1 MPVPRCTSQSSPT
14 KAPASEPIP
23 GYRLLEPLGRG
34 GFGEVW
40 KCEAPGGL
48 LKAIKFV
55 YGYANALDTGPV
67 AAEEELNAVERV
79 KAIRHPFLLSME
91 RVEWVQ
97 GELVIVME
105 LADRNLHDLLK
116 EQRSNGHQGI
126 ARETLLGYMREVA
139 EALDLMNF
147 DHQLQHLDIK
157 PRNLFLVSNHVKVGD
172 FGLVNSLRAKHLT
185 SSPAPQLGAI
195 TPLYAAPE
203 IFFGNISPHCD
214 QYSLAIVYQELLT
227 GGLPFNG
234 TNSRQLLFQ
243 HVQGEPDLRA
253 LPVSDA
259 AAVARALS
267 KDSSARYGSCMEF
280 VEALVGRPLSAHS
293 LILPETPGAINGA
306 KKEAG
311 HDTALLDLH
320 GLMET
325 KVDQPV
331 YVPNGSKKKVA
342 KESTDGSDP
351 LAGYQFLDCLGCSPL
366 AETWKIHDAIGQERL
381 VKYVYGFTGHSPE
394 REAEVVGRL
403 RSLSHPGL
411 VPARILRHDP
421 GRLVLVSELHERS
434 LWNRFQE
441 CQEQRLGGIPELEL
455 RGYFRTL
462 AEVLDQL
469 FREHAIH
476 HLGLNPRNLWFEDS
490 RILMADFGLAHLLWL
505 PAGQSVAQF
514 NARYAAPELLDFQV
528 SRSSDQYS
536 LALIYAEMLTGASPR
551 GCRVSRQ
558 AFLKDFPSG
567 MKEVLDR
574 ALDPDPSRRW
584 NSCVE
589 MVRALEKPR
598 RGKRGHLP
606 LWGKDGAKSQGSAT
620 PLDTGKASDIET
632 GIDGDHPVTPAPD
645 GHRHGRSEVFLLRRF
660 AVPLTRGKAR
670 AKLEEFRQQINAKLV
685 RENSEQ
691 VVLAVIRPRSLWQQ
705 CLGRQP
711 GLEIDIN
718 LAPSDSPSGTSIEAT
733 VQIKAFGANAK
744 HAGELLDELGPLFL
758 ESVRACLQVPA
769 NQRKEKRESC
779 HQPLHLR
786 TLFEGG
792 NSGDAIECQAKDI
805 SPSGIGLYL
814 PCALQTTQILIEL
827 PALSPDPVTT
837 VAANIVRVER
847 RGDGWYEVGA
857 LFATPEGSA
866 AANARLRVHSVTQP
880 VDACVSACSS

>member
-1 MPVPRCTSQSSPT
+1 
-14 KAPASEPIP
+14 
-23 GYRLLEPLGRG
+23 LGRG

-91 RVEWVQ
+91 RVEWVR

-126 ARETLLGYMREVA
+126 VRETLLGYMREVA

-147 DHQLQHLDIK
+147 EHHLQHLDIK

-243 HVQGEPDLRA
+243 HVQCDPDLQA
-253 LPVSDA
+253 LPSSDA
-259 AAVARALS
+259 AAVARALT
-267 KDSSARYGSCMEF
+267 KDPSARYGSCMEF
-280 VEALVGRPLSAHS
+280 VEALVGRPLSSHS
-293 LILPETPGAINGA
+293 LLLPEMPGTINGA
-306 KKEAG
+306 QRAAG
-311 HDTALLDLH
+311 RDTALLDLR
-320 GLMET
+320 GLTET
-325 KVDQPV
+325 KVDQAV
-331 YVPNGSKKKVA
+331 YVPNGAKKQVA
-342 KESTDGSDP
+342 KESPGGSDP
-351 LAGYQFLDCLGCSPL
+351 LEGCQFLDCLGCSPL
-366 AETWKIHDAIGQERL
+366 AEAWKIRDANGQERL

-403 RSLSHPGL
+403 GSLSHPGL
-411 VPARILRHDP
+411 VPAQVVRHDP

-441 CQEQRLGGIPELEL
+441 SQEQHLGGIPEAEL
-455 RGYFRTL
+455 RGYIRAL

-469 FREHAIH
+469 FVEHAIH
-476 HLGLNPRNLWFEDS
+476 HLSLNPRNLWFEDG
-490 RILMADFGLAHLLWL
+490 RIRMADFGLAHLLWL

-536 LALIYAEMLTGASPR
+536 LALIFAEMLTGASPR

-558 AFLKDFPSG
+558 AFLKDIPSG
-567 MKEVLDR
+567 MKDILDR
-574 ALDPDPSRRW
+574 ALDPNPGRRW

-589 MVRALEKPR
+589 MVRALETHG
-598 RGKRGHLP
+598 RGKRGYLT
-606 LWGKDGAKSQGSAT
+606 LGDKDRATAQSSAN
-620 PLDTGKASDIET
+620 PLDRGEARDIET
-632 GIDGDHPVTPAPD
+632 TIESDHPVTVAPD
-645 GHRHGRSEVFLLRRF
+645 GSGQGRSESFLLRRF

-685 RENSEQ
+685 RENSEH
-691 VVLAVIRPRSLWQQ
+691 VVLAVVRPRSLWQQ

-711 GLEIDIN
+711 GLELDIR
-718 LAPSDSPSGTSIEAT
+718 LAPCDSPSGKSIEAT
-733 VQIKAFGANAK
+733 VQIKPFGANPK
-744 HAGELLDELGPLFL
+744 HAAELLNELGPLFL

-779 HQPLHLR
+779 HQPLHAR
-786 TLFEGG
+786 ALFEGG
-792 NSGDAIECQAKDI
+792 STGDPIECQTKDI

-814 PCALQTTQILIEL
+814 PCALQTTRILIDL
-827 PALSPDPVTT
+827 PALSADPATT

-857 LFATPEGSA
+857 LFASPEDST
-866 AANARLRVHSVTQP
+866 AANARLRAEAIRQP
-880 VDACVSACSS
+880 AGACVPAACSS